1 MSSCPSRFHRLH
13 ALKCNPWGTLSCL
26 HKHSSEKRKENRKYV
41 SLVSMLQQIYQNG
54 HHLTCFLIHSEFFFS
69 HRIYVNE
76 KTLNLTEKWRGKCAL
91 DFAFSQIFTLLLAW
105 RGQKSNTRLF
115 NVGAFFFNEPTRV
128 IHFPWTLTWHACYT
142 LSWWR
147 CYGLCLW
154 HEPTE
159 LAHSFLFCSG
169 VYFCLYCAFNCISV
183 HKSSQQLSAFSF
195 CSSGLISALLVLSA
209 I

>member
-91 DFAFSQIFTLLLAW
+91 DFAFSQIFTLLLLLAYDKKYILKKHVSFI
-105 RGQKSNTRLF
+105 QMQLL
-115 NVGAFFFNEPTRV
+115 FFFKPTYGCQQFSMDT
-128 IHFPWTLTWHACYT
+128 HMTCTL
-142 LSWWR
+142 
-147 CYGLCLW
+147 
-154 HEPTE
+154 
-159 LAHSFLFCSG
+159 
-169 VYFCLYCAFNCISV
+169 
-183 HKSSQQLSAFSF
+183 
-195 CSSGLISALLVLSA
+195 
-209 I
+209 